1 MYADVDAMGGA
12 EIALGNLIAGGGGGY
27 EVHVAGTHEPLVRWL
42 AERGNCPYHVTG
54 PGPLAHL
61 RLLRRVRP
69 GLVQVNL
76 EVPWAAAT
84 MLSVAFAWPGL
95 RVVGVEHMS
104 ARTVDLGLLLR
115 TRALALRLD
124 GHVAVSANAARRVE
138 DFYALGRGS
147 VRVIYNG
154 VPTDLAY
161 ARTARPRP
169 DDRLVVGAVGR
180 LDPVKGHDILIKA
193 LAWLPGMR
201 VVILGSGPRQ
211 PELRRLAREVGVA
224 DRVSLPGWCDRVE
237 DWLGRFDLF
246 CHPSRYEGLGLALI
260 EAMRAGL
267 PIVATSVGG
276 VPELLDGGRCGLL
289 VPPEDPPALAAAITG
304 LAADP
309 VRREFL
315 GERARD
321 RVHAEFSVDRMVA
334 AYERLWAE
342 TLAAPRGS
350 RLRVRPPEP

>member
-1 MYADVDAMGGA
+1 MSDR
-12 EIALGNLIAGGGGGY
+12 Y
-27 EVHVAGTHEPLVRWL
+27 EVHIAGTHEPLVRWL
-42 AERGNCPYHVTG
+42 AERGERAYHVTG
-54 PGPLAHL
+54 PGPLANL

-69 GLVQVNL
+69 DLVQVNL

-84 MLSVAFAWPGL
+84 MLSVALAWPGL

-124 GHVAVSANAARRVE
+124 GHVAVSADAAKRVE

-147 VRVIYNG
+147 VRVIHNG
-154 VPTDLAY
+154 VPAGAAY
-161 ARTARPRP
+161 ARPARRRP
-169 DDRLVVGAVGR
+169 DDQLVVGSVGR
-180 LDPVKGHDILIKA
+180 LDPVKGHDTLIKA
-193 LAWLPGMR
+193 LACLPRMR
-201 VVILGSGPRQ
+201 VVILGSGPQ
-211 PELRRLAREVGVA
+211 KPELRRLVREVGVA
-224 DRVSLPGWCDRVE
+224 DRVRLYGWCDRVD

-276 VPELLDGGRCGLL
+276 VPELLDGGHCGLL
-289 VPPEDPPALAAAITG
+289 VPPDDPPALAAALAD

-309 VRREFL
+309 VRRDSL
-315 GERARD
+315 GGRARE
-321 RVHAEFSVDRMVA
+321 RVCAEFSVDRMAA

-342 TLAAPRGS
+342 TLAAPRCS
-350 RLRVRPPEP
+350 RLRIRPPKP